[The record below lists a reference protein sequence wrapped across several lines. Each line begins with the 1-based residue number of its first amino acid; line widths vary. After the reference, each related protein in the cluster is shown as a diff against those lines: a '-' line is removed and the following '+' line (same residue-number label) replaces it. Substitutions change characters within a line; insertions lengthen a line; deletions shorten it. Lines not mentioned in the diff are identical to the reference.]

1 VYNDG
6 RRRITLLGKNKV
18 ITTIAVHDIENA
30 VDFYENVLGL
40 KRVGKNVGGVVF
52 ESGGGTIGIYLSA
65 SAGSGQTTCAWWTV
79 DDVEATMKDLRSK
92 GVTFDKNYDMP
103 HATRKGDMYL
113 LGNDTKAAWF
123 KDPDGNIL
131 GLGNF

>member
-1 VYNDG
+1 MLANS
-6 RRRITLLGKNKV
+6 RV

-30 VDFYENVLGL
+30 VDFYGNVLGL
-40 KRVGKNVGGVVF
+40 KQIGKNIRGVVF
-52 ESGGGTIGIYLSA
+52 ESGGGMIGIYQSA

-79 DDVEATMKDLRSK
+79 DDVEATMENLRSK
-92 GVTFDKNYDMP
+92 GITFDKNYDMP
-103 HATRKGDMYL
+103 DAIPEGDMYIL
-113 LGNDTKAAWF
+113 SNDAKAAWF